1 MIGNQSF
8 IDGYNM
14 EGLEKKVLQIIHSL
28 PMEVYSYEPI
38 NWKRVQT
45 TPIFI
50 ICAKEGKYVLKLFPS
65 PRGLRRKILNFL
77 FGNLGLKNQ
86 IFIYEYLNKHEFS
99 QFCVPILVSS
109 DRSSYLL
116 FKYIDIEHK
125 REYEI
130 DINRVVN
137 GLIEFSFINST
148 KINFKILRKLIN
160 LSRKPIYVIIRR
172 VLGSLRI
179 KYGFTLAV
187 DLLRMVIKCY
197 LRQKAF
203 LVKFLIH
210 NDFHHNNIFYD
221 RDGKLYISDFEN
233 SIFESRWILL
243 DIVHYSVGTQKY
255 SINTSAIKEYFLNFI
270 EKNPDLEIDF
280 HAQLL
285 IAFFLRISQMVL
297 SPVPTEDVQKRYFN
311 FLSNVLLDEHNYNK
325 WLSKNFYGC

>member
-1 MIGNQSF
+1 MTGNQSF

-14 EGLEKKVLQIIHSL
+14 EGLEKKALQIIHSL
-28 PMEVYSYEPI
+28 PIEVYSYEPI

-50 ICAKEGKYVLKLFPS
+50 LYAKEGKYVLKLFPS
-65 PRGLRRKILNFL
+65 PRGLIRKILNFL

-86 IFIYEYLNKHEFS
+86 VFIYEYLNKHEFS

-109 DRSSYLL
+109 DSLSYLL

-148 KINFKILRKLIN
+148 KINFKILRKFIG
-160 LSRKPIYVIIRR
+160 LSRKPLCVIIRR
-172 VLGSLRI
+172 VFGSLRK
-179 KYGFTLAV
+179 KYGSTLAIDV
-187 DLLRMVIKCY
+187 FRMVVKCY
-197 LRQKAF
+197 LRQKPF
-203 LVKFLIH
+203 LVRFLIH
-210 NDFHHNNIFYD
+210 NDFHHNNIFFD

-243 DIVHYSVGTQKY
+243 DIVHYSVGTQKF
-255 SINTSAIKEYFLNFI
+255 SINTSAIKEFFSKFM
-270 EKNPDLEIDF
+270 EKNADLEINF

-285 IAFFLRISQMVL
+285 LAFFLRISQMIL

-311 FLSNVLLDEHNYNK
+311 FLSNVLLDEHNFRK